1 MHETAGGGPI
11 EVNVRVTATTTRDWV
26 YTSTSQRFS
35 IHQWNRTVWSTLRG
49 TIAYVD
55 CISDVKET
63 GCLYSVEA
71 YIGEALK

>member
-1 MHETAGGGPI
+1 M
-11 EVNVRVTATTTRDWV
+11 
-26 YTSTSQRFS
+26 
-35 IHQWNRTVWSTLRG
+35 LRW